1 MRLTQIIEALLFA
14 SDAPLSA
21 ADLSRVDERL
31 DEDTVE
37 AVVQELRAEYEL
49 SERSFQI
56 YEVAGG
62 YQLLTRPEFVSV
74 LERYDTVPQPS
85 RLSAPGLEVL
95 AIIAYRQPLG
105 RAEIEEIRGV
115 GSSGVLRT
123 LQERHLI
130 EPVGRG
136 EGLGRPL
143 LYGTTKKF
151 LEHFGFRSL
160 EDLPRPDD
168 LPIILRERP
177 QPVEPGADELATAA
191 EANPGSVPESDIAT
205 AAAAVDEAAAAE
217 HTDPADVAA
226 VVAEAEA
233 TDAHAH
239 DVDPDAD
246 HIEPHDM
253 TPPQAVHPD
262 RDASAHTQADD
273 AHDPHEASYDDAHDA
288 RGHGGDD
295 DAYKMHDDDA
305 HDDDAQVAH
314 DDAVDGAAGELAD
327 ADEYTSRH

>member
-21 ADLSRVDERL
+21 VDMARVDERL

-62 YQLLTRPEFVSV
+62 YQLLTRPEFVTV
-74 LERYDTVPQPS
+74 LERYDTVPQPA
-85 RLSAPGLEVL
+85 RLSAPALEVL

-105 RAEIEEIRGV
+105 RAEIEDIRGV

-123 LQERHLI
+123 LQERSLV

-143 LYGTTKKF
+143 LYGTTSKF

-160 EDLPRPDD
+160 EDLPRPDE
-168 LPIILRERP
+168 LPVVLRERP
-177 QPVEPGADELATAA
+177 APAEPPSDATAIPDPTTTPDQTTSSDAMSPDGVASDAMSSDAMSSDQA
-191 EANPGSVPESDIAT
+191 ESADRPVPSDAT
-205 AAAAVDEAAAAE
+205 EAA
-217 HTDPADVAA
+217 
-226 VVAEAEA
+226 
-233 TDAHAH
+233 
-239 DVDPDAD
+239 
-246 HIEPHDM
+246 
-253 TPPQAVHPD
+253 
-262 RDASAHTQADD
+262 DD
-273 AHDPHEASYDDAHDA
+273 ERALVT
-288 RGHGGDD
+288 R
-295 DAYKMHDDDA
+295 
-305 HDDDAQVAH
+305 
-314 DDAVDGAAGELAD
+314 AAGSQQD
-327 ADEYTSRH
+327 